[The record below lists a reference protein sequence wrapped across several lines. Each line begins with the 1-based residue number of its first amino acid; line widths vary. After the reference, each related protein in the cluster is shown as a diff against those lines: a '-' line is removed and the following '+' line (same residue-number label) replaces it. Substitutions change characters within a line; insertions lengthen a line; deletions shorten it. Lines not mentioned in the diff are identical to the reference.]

1 MANSLTRLEVNSLK
15 PVLEELYR
23 KRPLSSYAMGQRIPL
38 SDEEV
43 CIIYRGVARTQILQ
57 DEGEESILGLVGP
70 MMPLSSSFT
79 LLDAYEVYALT
90 HVDLVR
96 LRCSEVQKSDVL
108 MRELNLMLIQRLR
121 HTEAWLAL
129 QGKRQI
135 RKRLIGFLSFLAQ
148 EYGHS
153 TSKGIRLEIH
163 LSHQQIADA
172 IGTTRVTIT
181 RSLGLLRKA
190 SLIKVGP
197 NRHLHIMGEL
207 FNDHKLY
214 FPIEL
219 SFNTS
224 GWTP

>member
-1 MANSLTRLEVNSLK
+1 MANSLTPLDANSLK
-15 PVLEELYR
+15 PILEELYR

-57 DEGEESILGLVGP
+57 DGGEESILGLVGP

-90 HVDLVR
+90 HVDLIR
-96 LRCSEVQKSDVL
+96 LRYSEVRKSSVL

-121 HTEAWLAL
+121 HAEAWLAL
-129 QGKRQI
+129 QAKRQTSE
-135 RKRLIGFLSFLAQ
+135 RLVGFLSFLAQ
-148 EYGHS
+148 EYGRS
-153 TSKGIRLEIH
+153 TAQGIRLDIQ

-172 IGTTRVTIT
+172 MGTTRVSIT
-181 RSLGLLRKA
+181 RLLGLLRKA
-190 SLIKVGP
+190 SLIEVGP
-197 NRHLHIMGEL
+197 DRHLHIMDEL
-207 FNDHKLY
+207 FNNHKPY

-224 GWTP
+224 G